1 MERDDDSVH
10 PNTSTTNTSTTNS
23 LQRGTLVEEEGK
35 KNLLLFVQDG
45 HEER

>member
-10 PNTSTTNTSTTNS
+10 PNTSTTNS